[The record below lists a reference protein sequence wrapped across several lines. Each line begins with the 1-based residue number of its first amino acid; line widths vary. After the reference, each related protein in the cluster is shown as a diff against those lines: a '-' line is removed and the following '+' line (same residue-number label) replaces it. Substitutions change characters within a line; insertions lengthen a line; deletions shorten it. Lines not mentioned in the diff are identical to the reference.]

1 MVEALKQLN
10 SECKPDVVYV
20 VDSFGALYSEQIEYY
35 VKKFKEHLKSCEIG
49 IHCHNNQQLAFGN
62 TIEGVI
68 HDGNYVDGSLLGIGR
83 GPGNCPLELLVSF
96 LKNPK
101 FNLSPV
107 LKVIQDY
114 MIPMREDIEWGYIIP
129 YMITGVLNEHPRA
142 AIAKRS
148 SEDKDKYAEFYEEIL
163 EAMD

>member
-1 MVEALKQLN
+1 M
-10 SECKPDVVYV
+10 
-20 VDSFGALYSEQIEYY
+20 
-35 VKKFKEHLKSCEIG
+35 
-49 IHCHNNQQLAFGN
+49 
-62 TIEGVI
+62 
-68 HDGNYVDGSLLGIGR
+68 
-83 GPGNCPLELLVSF
+83 SF

>member
-1 MVEALKQLN
+1 M
-10 SECKPDVVYV
+10 
-20 VDSFGALYSEQIEYY
+20 
-35 VKKFKEHLKSCEIG
+35 
-49 IHCHNNQQLAFGN
+49 
-62 TIEGVI
+62 
-68 HDGNYVDGSLLGIGR
+68 
-83 GPGNCPLELLVSF
+83 SF

-114 MIPMREDIEWGYIIP
+114 MLPMREDIEWGYIIP

-142 AIAKRS
+142 AIAKRRG
-148 SEDKDKYAEFYEEIL
+148 EDKDKYAEFYEEIL